1 MKSLIAVL
9 SLFIFLV
16 SCSKQALV
24 VPQSTQKQLFYKDG
38 NIAISDMSAVQ
49 KDASTV
55 TISFATVYETN
66 VSKIEVMSGATTT
79 QLCTIGQLDISGNSD
94 KPANYSVD
102 DSNIKG
108 TTMYYML
115 RYTLNTGDWGY
126 TPLVSVSVKQ

>member
-1 MKSLIAVL
+1 MKSLLAVL
-9 SLFIFLV
+9 SLSVLLV

-24 VPQSTQKQLFYKDG
+24 VPQPTQKQLFYRDG

-55 TISFATVYETN
+55 TVNFATLYETN
-66 VSKIEVMSGATTT
+66 ITKIEVMSGNTAN
-79 QLCTIGQLDISGNSD
+79 QLCTIGELTVSGNSD
-94 KPANYSVD
+94 KPASYSVED
-102 DSNIKG
+102 NNLKG

-126 TPLVSVSVKQ
+126 TPLVVVSVK